1 MLQNIIFFGHERIC
15 HQQTQLNFHI
25 QHRVKSLRI
34 FVYDK
39 KLIPHT
45 FVMSINSRLYIT
57 QEFLLLFF
65 DVFIFIIVK
74 DATTQLFIVWLMSY
88 GWLFSLICHD
98 KCLPQEKKNSL
109 NFMCLL
115 INSFKQHFSFFLLD

>member
-15 HQQTQLNFHI
+15 HQQTQLNFLI

-45 FVMSINSRLYIT
+45 FVMSINSRIYIT

-65 DVFIFIIVK
+65 DVLFLLLLK
-74 DATTQLFIVWLMSY
+74 MPQLNCSSSDSCLMADY
-88 GWLFSLICHD
+88 FHLYVMTNVFL
-98 KCLPQEKKNSL
+98 KKNKNSF